1 MIVTIIMQ
9 IQKTKKKKTEN
20 KKEKA
25 RKLCYEVRSRRE
37 YDRGK
42 KI

>member
-1 MIVTIIMQ
+1 MIVMIIMQ
-9 IQKTKKKKTEN
+9 IQKTKKKTEN

-25 RKLCYEVRSRRE
+25 RKLCYEVRSRQE